1 MIETILAA
9 LLGLLALWLLAAG
22 LIENRYPVVYWL
34 AVGYPVTLVRML
46 WTWRRLC
53 VQVGLVGDPR
63 GARIVIAGMA
73 VQGQTL
79 RPVVPVLRPSGPTR
93 DGLTAR
99 VRLLPGQVPEQYAK
113 EAAAIMHAWRMHVV
127 RVTSPRRGWVEFR
140 AYRFDPFAGIVRRD
154 PNAPPG
160 PSVDRPSAEMSL
172 AVTVGLRED
181 TQAWVI
187 DLRTVPHWMII
198 GATRS
203 GKSNLVHAIV
213 VALAVLPLAL
223 IGIDLKGGLELSV
236 YGRRLSG
243 LATSRKEAADLLE
256 EVLELAF
263 ARMADCR
270 AAGVQ
275 SVWSL
280 PKVPPPVVVIVDEV
294 AELYLKGESSERA
307 LRERCAS
314 ALLRLAQ
321 LGAAL
326 GVHLLICGQRIG
338 SDLGDGVTALR
349 AQLGGRVCHRVND
362 EESAK
367 MALGDLF
374 PEAVAAALLLTP
386 AEQGIAITTDG
397 AAGWVRGRSA
407 LTTADQAAETA
418 RRWASKTPQLAG
430 ITRPEF
436 ARGGEAA

>member
-1 MIETILAA
+1 MIENVLAL
-9 LLGLLALWLLAAG
+9 LLGLLGLWLLAAG
-22 LIENRYPVVYWL
+22 LLQNRYPALYWL
-34 AVGYPVTLVRML
+34 AVGYPLTLVRMWL
-46 WTWRRLC
+46 TWRRLC

-63 GARIVIAGMA
+63 GSRIVIAGMA

-79 RPVVPVLRPSGPTR
+79 RPVIPVLRPGGPAR
-93 DGLTAR
+93 DGLRAR

-113 EAAAIMHAWRMHVV
+113 ESAAITHAWRVHAV

-140 AYRFDPFAGIVRRD
+140 AYCFDPLAGIVRRD
-154 PNAPPG
+154 PDSPDASG
-160 PSVDRPSAEMSL
+160 PDHPSPDMSL
-172 AVTVGLRED
+172 AVTVGVRED
-181 TQAWVI
+181 ARAWVI
-187 DLRTVPHWMII
+187 DLRAVPHHMIV

-203 GKSNLVHAIV
+203 GKSTLVHAIV
-213 VALAVLPLAL
+213 VALAALPVAL
-223 IGIDLKGGLELSV
+223 IGIDLKGGLELSL

-243 LATSRKEAADLLE
+243 LATDRKEAADLLE
-256 EVLELAF
+256 EVLNLAF
-263 ARMADCR
+263 ARMEECR
-270 AAGVQ
+270 AAGVR

-280 PKVPPPVVVIVDEV
+280 PQVPPPVVVIVDEV
-294 AELYLKGESSERA
+294 AELYLKGGSSERA
-307 LRERCAS
+307 LRDRCAA

-326 GVHLLICGQRIG
+326 GIHLLVCGQRIG

-386 AEQGIAITTDG
+386 SDQGVAITTDG
-397 AAGWVRGRSA
+397 AAGWVRARSA
-407 LTTADQAAETA
+407 LTTPDQAAQTA
-418 RRWASKTPQLAG
+418 RRWAAKTPVLPG
-430 ITRPEF
+430 IARPDF
-436 ARGGEAA
+436 ARGGDAA